1 MPPINVMAE
10 DTHHYWCHMYI
21 SYVGTSMLWKSCESC
36 SIVFTC
42 TYHFMD
48 TSGHDM
54 AGSAQENPPVAHVA
68 LVYDVMVAH
77 LIL

>member
-1 MPPINVMAE
+1 
-10 DTHHYWCHMYI
+10 
-21 SYVGTSMLWKSCESC
+21 
-36 SIVFTC
+36 
-42 TYHFMD
+42 MD

-77 LIL
+77 LSCETPVSLGVYYTHMTIPKCY